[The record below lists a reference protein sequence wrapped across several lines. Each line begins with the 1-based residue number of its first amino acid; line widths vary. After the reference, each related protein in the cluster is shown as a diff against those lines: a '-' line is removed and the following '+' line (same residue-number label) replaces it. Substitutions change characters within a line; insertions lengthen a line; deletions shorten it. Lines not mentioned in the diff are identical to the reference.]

1 MPFRVKTCKSFK
13 KYAPPMP
20 TIGVHTVTKPV
31 QLQVVSPKVESIDI
45 EEFDRE
51 YEAFIAN
58 LHKQQA
64 IRKQTRV
71 LENYE

>member
-13 KYAPPMP
+13 KYAPIP
-20 TIGVHTVTKPV
+20 TIGVCTVTKPV
-31 QLQVVSPKVESIDI
+31 QPQVVSPKVDSIDI

-58 LHKQQA
+58 LRKQQA

-71 LENYE
+71 LDDYE

>member
-13 KYAPPMP
+13 KYAPP
-20 TIGVHTVTKPV
+20 TIGVHTATKPV
-31 QLQVVSPKVESIDI
+31 QPQVVSPKVESIDI

-71 LENYE
+71 LDDYE